1 MYYVVKYYQED
12 NQADA
17 EYFLYNGYGDYSY
30 WEELKDDGWRSA
42 CDSIDK
48 LNEWWAHNR
57 EGMLLENYH
66 IVKYIL
72 YLNNMF
78 RILKTKETY
87 MIDFK
92 LSEVISKEDF
102 E

>member
-1 MYYVVKYYQED
+1 MICYAYRYED
-12 NQADA
+12 FKGFGPFYNERKD
-17 EYFLYNGYGDYSY
+17 LYN
-30 WEELKDDGWRSA
+30 WKDDGWRSA

-66 IVKYIL
+66 IVKYTL

-78 RILKTKETY
+78 RILKTKETH

-92 LSEVISKEDF
+92 LSEVMIKEDF
-102 E
+102 K